1 LPRTPPKRVHKNH
14 PESQI
19 IGDKSA
25 GVETRR
31 RLAFD
36 SEQEM
41 LSLIEP
47 KSIKEAVKSKY
58 WIKSMNEELGQI

>member
-1 LPRTPPKRVHKNH
+1 LPRSPSKRVQKNH
-14 PESQI
+14 LESQI
-19 IGDKSA
+19 IVDKSV

-36 SEQEM
+36 SEQAM

-47 KSIKEAVKSKY
+47 KSIKEVVKSKY
-58 WIKSMNEELGQI
+58 WIKSMNEELDQI